1 MGDSGLTSGGS
12 TLPPVVGNAD
22 PAYFHQLEAQ
32 TLQLPQHPV
41 QRRLILERT
50 AEHRFDGQL
59 AHGQVKSFEL
69 GGE

>member
-1 MGDSGLTSGGS
+1 MVDSGLTSGS
-12 TLPPVVGNAD
+12 TPVPVVGRAD
-22 PAYFHQLEAQ
+22 SADLHQLEAQ
-32 TLQLPQHPV
+32 PLQLPQHSI
-41 QRRLILERT
+41 QRRLILERS